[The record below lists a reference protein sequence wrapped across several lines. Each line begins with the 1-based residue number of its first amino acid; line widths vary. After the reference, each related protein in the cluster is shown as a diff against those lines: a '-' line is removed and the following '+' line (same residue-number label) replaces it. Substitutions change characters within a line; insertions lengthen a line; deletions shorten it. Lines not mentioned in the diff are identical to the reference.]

1 VVSDSISCDESIGVY
16 SSPHT
21 AGGYDAIWLLVF
33 EPNDG
38 TSEPLNAVEKLWEGF
53 PNVSPLLATES
64 KDKGAKVEDIDKVPG
79 LRAVVQLRR

>member
-1 VVSDSISCDESIGVY
+1 MILSRESIGAC
-16 SSPHT
+16 SSPGT

-38 TSEPLNAVEKLWEGF
+38 TSEPLSAVEKLWEGF

-64 KDKGAKVEDIDKVPG
+64 KHGGAKVEDIDKVPG
-79 LRAVVQLRR
+79 LRAIVQLRR

>member
-1 VVSDSISCDESIGVY
+1 MSDSISCASIGSY
-16 SSPHT
+16 FSPHT

-64 KDKGAKVEDIDKVPG
+64 KDRGAKVEDINKVPG
-79 LRAVVQLRR
+79 LRTVVQLRR

>member
-1 VVSDSISCDESIGVY
+1 MC
-16 SSPHT
+16 PHCHT

-33 EPNDG
+33 EPSDG
-38 TSEPLNAVEKLWEGF
+38 TLEPLSAVEKLWERF

-64 KDKGAKVEDIDKVPG
+64 KDRGAKVEDIDQVPG

>member
-1 VVSDSISCDESIGVY
+1 
-16 SSPHT
+16 
-21 AGGYDAIWLLVF
+21 VF

-38 TSEPLNAVEKLWEGF
+38 TLEPLSAVEKLWEKF

-64 KDKGAKVEDIDKVPG
+64 KDRGAKVEDIDQVPG